1 VLTCLLT
8 IARVQGLLC
17 PSKDRLAFQTIPRV
31 CRGAGHI
38 AAARPIGPCI
48 RAAHLHMAATERHVK
63 VRSVTAFVH
72 LSRDACLTVDTL
84 RSALA
89 PAVEHNA
96 AMQKRLEAA
105 GFEVQT
111 TRIATNSFEDY
122 FDLSVDA
129 PASPQVKALATV
141 LKDLDIN
148 FFNLGP
154 ARSLHAI
161 DRLPDL
167 LMLLP
172 TASASCDLLPSR
184 ALGDLCHLRAR
195 RAAAA
200 CRRIASES
208 PGGSGNF
215 RFCASANVDPG
226 IPFYPAAYHA
236 SATGASAPP
245 PAFAIAFE
253 NGELVYDELAA
264 GEGRGGGE
272 LPAAMERLENRLSN
286 VYIEVEDIARRVSEE
301 TGLEYLGIDTSLNPS
316 LADGTVGS
324 LVHAAEALVGN
335 GFVWGGAGTL
345 RVSEA
350 LTRAVKKCRVK
361 QVGYCG
367 LMLPVLEDRG
377 LAARCAQGMSS
388 VQSLLACSAVCGVG
402 LDTVPLSGLVS
413 EEALANTYLDVA
425 ALAHRLHKP
434 LSCRLFPVPGAKAGE
449 AVAFPDNPYLCDSC
463 ALALP

>member
-1 VLTCLLT
+1 MHITLL
-8 IARVQGLLC
+8 
-17 PSKDRLAFQTIPRV
+17 
-31 CRGAGHI
+31 
-38 AAARPIGPCI
+38 
-48 RAAHLHMAATERHVK
+48 
-63 VRSVTAFVH
+63 
-72 LSRDACLTVDTL
+72 
-84 RSALA
+84 ALA
-89 PAVEHNA
+89 PGFAVFTWHFGMGVLLNVA
-96 AMQKRLEAA
+96 
-105 GFEVQT
+105 V
-111 TRIATNSFEDY
+111 
-122 FDLSVDA
+122 
-129 PASPQVKALATV
+129 ASLTAVICEALA
-141 LKDLDIN
+141 LKLRSRPLD
-148 FFNLGP
+148 
-154 ARSLHAI
+154 
-161 DRLPDL
+161 
-167 LMLLP
+167 
-172 TASASCDLLPSR
+172 
-184 ALGDLCHLRAR
+184 
-195 RAAAA
+195 
-200 CRRIASES
+200 
-208 PGGSGNF
+208 
-215 RFCASANVDPG
+215 
-226 IPFYPAAYHA
+226 
-236 SATGASAPP
+236 
-245 PAFAIAFE
+245 
-253 NGELVYDELAA
+253 
-264 GEGRGGGE
+264 
-272 LPAAMERLENRLSN
+272 
-286 VYIEVEDIARRVSEE
+286 
-301 TGLEYLGIDTSLNPS
+301 S